1 MTLTYVVA
9 YARFSSDNQREESID
24 AQLRAIRQYCQQH
37 DYILLDT
44 YIDEARS
51 ATTDDRPA
59 FQQMIKDSA
68 SGDWSAVIVHKLD
81 RFSRNRY
88 DSAIY
93 KKQLKD
99 NGVHIE
105 SVLERL
111 DDSPE
116 SVILESLLEGMSE
129 YYSKNLAREV
139 LKGKHETALQC
150 KHNGGQ
156 PPYGLMVNK
165 DGTYAINEYEA
176 EAVRMMFRLTGEGYT
191 MTEIKAALADRGF
204 ATRSGRSFA
213 TTTINTM
220 LHNEKYCGTYVY
232 NRTKPQP
239 KGGKRTNES
248 RPDDE
253 IIRIPNGIPAIID
266 NRTFEEVQVILKR
279 RSNMGAKRARAAKEV
294 YLLQGLIKCGNCGA
308 SMVGNRRKDGRNK
321 ALRITYECNGRKTK
335 TTDCKMRGI
344 RRDFIENIVIDY
356 IEQYILSDEAME
368 RVKEKIVIE
377 LNSMTANSPT
387 SLPSLNK
394 ELRDTEQKLNKLIE
408 AITSGINALVI
419 KDQIEALDQKK
430 QQLETQIEQLKAR
443 QQMISSFDDI
453 ALDNYIK
460 QYRDIRSK
468 TRLHQ
473 KEIINKFVDEVLV
486 YDNDQDGD
494 KIIIKVKFPESYV
507 TIVSGDSIRNVSA
520 PLHDVNPNLFIL
532 TKNASHYGFGVLFGK
547 EV

>member
-220 LHNEKYCGTYVY
+220 LHNEKYCDTYVY

>member
-9 YARFSSDNQREESID
+9 YARCSSDNQREESID

-321 ALRITYECNGRKTK
+321 ALRITYEGNGRKTK

>member
-1 MTLTYVVA
+1 MSLTYVVA

-44 YIDEARS
+44 YVDEARS

-59 FQQMIKDSA
+59 FQQMVKDSA

-99 NGVHIE
+99 NGVHVE

-176 EAVRMMFRLTGEGYT
+176 EAVRMIFRLTGEGYT
-191 MTEIKAALADRGF
+191 MAEIKATLADRGF
-204 ATRSGRSFA
+204 TTRSGRSFA

-248 RPDDE
+248 RPDNE
-253 IIRIPNGIPAIID
+253 IIRIPHGIPAIID

-308 SMVGNRRKDGRNK
+308 AMVGSRRKDGRNK
-321 ALRITYECNGRKTK
+321 TLRITYECNGRKRKATN
-335 TTDCKMRGI
+335 CKMRGI
-344 RRDFIENIVIDY
+344 NRDFVENIVINY
-356 IEQYILSDEAME
+356 IEQHILSDEAME

-377 LNSMTANSPT
+377 LNRMAADSPS

-394 ELRDTEQKLNKLIE
+394 ELRDTEQKLDKLIE
-408 AITSGINALVI
+408 AITAGINALVI
-419 KDQIEALDQKK
+419 KDQIEALDKKK
-430 QQLETQIEQLKAR
+430 QQLEAQIEQLKAR
-443 QQMISSFDDI
+443 QQMTASFDDV
-453 ALDNYIK
+453 ALDDYIK

-468 TRLHQ
+468 TRPHQ

-494 KIIIKVKFPESYV
+494 KIVIKTKIPESYV
-507 TIVSGDSIRNVSA
+507 TIFSGDSIRSLSA
-520 PLHDVNPNLFIL
+520 PWAVCPLCATF
-532 TKNASHYGFGVLFGK
+532 
-547 EV
+547 EVDISFYRHNCGRR